1 MSALRWLCYLFRY
14 HHLCFGFVD
23 VLAAMARSDNF
34 VPGTVLLALEQNTE
48 SLDKLTGAV
57 ILVPTPSSDDRDP
70 LRWSRFRKLNH
81 LTLITAWIFF
91 LSAFNNWLGPPID
104 RIMADTDSNFNQMN
118 VRPIL
123 AVRIRCF

>member
-1 MSALRWLCYLFRY
+1 
-14 HHLCFGFVD
+14 
-23 VLAAMARSDNF
+23 MARSHDL
-34 VPGTVLLALEQNTE
+34 VPGTVLLALEQNAE
-48 SLDKLTGAV
+48 SVDKSTGVV

-104 RIMADTDSNFNQMN
+104 RIMADTNSNFNQMN

-123 AVRIRCF
+123 SADYAIFLRARSRLGKRSSSWDKLPPSSF